1 MKRFVILFIALAI
14 STTTIAQNAAEIK
27 SFDPSYKY
35 ELYRPYPVENVAD
48 APRTDAPKGFK
59 PFYISTLARHGS
71 RHHSSTSSYTDI
83 SKVFE
88 AAHDRGELTPLGER
102 FRADWLILA
111 YAAENRAGELTQL
124 GQEQHR
130 GIMHRI
136 IESYPEI
143 FSTKGGRRCFVDCR
157 STIVPRCILSM
168 AAAVAE
174 LKSLRPNVEVR
185 MESSE
190 ANTYL
195 KAYAGLNSVAKHS
208 LPLSDSLRRANMP
221 DPSAFIGRL
230 FKEGSTSVAEIESV
244 NDFMYKAFL
253 GVGVLGSTP
262 HPQLKDLSYIFTEE
276 EAAAVWRASNIRR
289 YALTGPCKSFQKQI
303 LGGIKP
309 FVRNVISTADRA
321 ITEGDEQATLRFAHD
336 VTVIPFSAFV
346 GIPSCNVITD
356 DFENVSHKWQINKV
370 TPMAANIQL
379 VFYRNKSGEVL
390 VKVLH
395 NEYEQRLDEAVGKPI
410 NGVYYRWN
418 DLRQYMM
425 NKLEE

>member
-1 MKRFVILFIALAI
+1 MKRIAILFTILVFSITA
-14 STTTIAQNAAEIK
+14 IAQNAAEIK
-27 SFDPSYKY
+27 SFDPNYKY

-48 APRTDAPKGFK
+48 APCTDAPKGFK

-71 RHHSSTSSYTDI
+71 RHHSSMSSYTDI

-88 AAHDRGELTPLGER
+88 SAHDRGELTPLGER
-102 FRADWLILA
+102 FRTDWLILA
-111 YAAENRAGELTQL
+111 YAAENRAGELSQL

-130 GIMHRI
+130 GIMRRI
-136 IESYPEI
+136 VESYPEI
-143 FSTKGGRRCFVDCR
+143 FSTKGGRKCFVDCR

-168 AAAVAE
+168 AAAVTE
-174 LKSLRPNVEVR
+174 LKSLRPNVQVR

-208 LPLSDSLRRANMP
+208 MPMSDSLRRANMP
-221 DPSAFIGRL
+221 DHTAFIGRL
-230 FKEGSTSVAEIESV
+230 FKEGSTSVAEIKNES
-244 NDFMYKAFL
+244 DFMYKLFV
-253 GVGVLGSTP
+253 GVGILGSTP
-262 HPQLKDLSYIFTEE
+262 HPQLKDLFYIFTEE

-289 YALTGPCKSFQKQI
+289 YALTGPSKRYKKHI

-321 ITEGDEQATLRFAHD
+321 IAEGNEQATLRFAHD

-356 DFENVSHKWQINKV
+356 DFENVSYKWQVNKV

-395 NEYEQRLDEAVGKPI
+395 NEIEQQLDEAIGKPI
-410 NGVYYRWN
+410 NRVYYHWN
-418 DLRQYMM
+418 DLRQYMV